1 MYQPEAKCMLL
12 VSFTL
17 FRFNN
22 AQIVIHYMPLPVTN
36 YSKGHQ
42 NTDVSGTLQ
51 EGVCYNKSEV

>member
-1 MYQPEAKCMLL
+1 MLL